1 MDRLVERLARC
12 AFGLFLFGLGITFF
26 IRAQLGLAPW
36 DVFHT
41 GVSDRTDVAV
51 GTVIII
57 VGVFLLFLWIP
68 LRQRPGIGT
77 IMNAVEI
84 GLVVNLT
91 KPIIGEPD
99 HIVGRLALMLAGLVI
114 VGFGSAIYIG
124 SGLGAGP
131 RDGLMLGLSERGI
144 SIRLARTVIELTV
157 LVTGILLGGPI
168 GLGTVAFA
176 LGIGPIVQVLL
187 PRFDLR
193 TRTSPGL
200 PGPVH

>member
-1 MDRLVERLARC
+1 MDRVAERVARC

-26 IRAQLGLAPW
+26 IRAELGLAPW

-41 GVSDRTDVAV
+41 GVSDKSDIAV
-51 GTVIII
+51 GTVIIV
-57 VGVFLLFLWIP
+57 VGVILLLLWIP
-68 LRQRPGIGT
+68 LRQRPGLGT
-77 IMNAVEI
+77 IMNAIEI

-91 KPIIGEPD
+91 KPIVGEPD
-99 HIVGRLALMLAGLVI
+99 HVVGRLALMLAGLVV

-131 RDGLMLGLSERGI
+131 RDGLMLGLAARGV
-144 SIRLARTVIELTV
+144 SIRAARTGIEIAV

-176 LGIGPIVQVLL
+176 LGIGPIVQFLL

-193 TRTSPGL
+193 TRTGPGL
-200 PGPVH
+200 PGPVR

>member
-1 MDRLVERLARC
+1 MDRVAERVARC

-26 IRAQLGLAPW
+26 IRAELGLAPW

-41 GVSDRTDVAV
+41 GVSDKSDIAV
-51 GTVIII
+51 GTVIIV
-57 VGVFLLFLWIP
+57 VGVILLLLWIP
-68 LRQRPGIGT
+68 LRQRPGLGT
-77 IMNAVEI
+77 IMNAIEI
-84 GLVVNLT
+84 GLVVNFT
-91 KPIIGEPD
+91 KPIVGEPD
-99 HIVGRLALMLAGLVI
+99 HVVGRLALMLAGLVV

-131 RDGLMLGLSERGI
+131 RDGLMLGLAARGV
-144 SIRLARTVIELTV
+144 SIRAARTGIEIAV

-176 LGIGPIVQVLL
+176 LGIGPIVQFLL

-193 TRTSPGL
+193 TRTGPGL
-200 PGPVH
+200 PGPVR